1 MGGYSSLANL
11 GLNMAL
17 SQQAAKKKN
26 QDFQEDRDR
35 RIASI
40 MRDDREAERQQA
52 NALRRRQA
60 SERARA
66 GATGTATTGGS
77 IDAIL
82 RGLEREA
89 ELDSAARRET
99 TAARV
104 KEIRSTFGTRQRS
117 NLLNT
122 TNRLLGTSNS
132 TLRRNLL
139 D

>member
-1 MGGYSSLANL
+1 MGGFSSLANL
-11 GLNMAL
+11 GLNVAL
-17 SQQAAKKKN
+17 SQQAAQKQNKDLQK
-26 QDFQEDRDR
+26 DRDR
-35 RIASI
+35 QIAAI

-52 NALRRRQA
+52 SALRRRQA

-82 RGLEREA
+82 RGLEKEA

-99 TAARV
+99 AAARV
-104 KEIRSTFGTRQRS
+104 QQIRATFGTRQRN

-139 D
+139 G